1 MTQIKR
7 ALMRVGFRHNNNVH
21 SSRAHAR
28 TVETEISNLE
38 RRFSDL
44 QNYAVLAE
52 REHDETIEIMTTNI
66 SRLQDIML
74 AIQDA
79 GLGCEDDIWIVCAS
93 SRFSVNKTQASL
105 CSDWFHA
112 VTNSGMR
119 EQSLNEVHLNDVDA
133 PTSSILRLAM
143 YLGPVKIAA
152 MMVLQVVQHR
162 DSAAIV
168 VL

>member
-1 MTQIKR
+1 MVQIKR
-7 ALMRVGFRHNNNVH
+7 AIMRVGFRHNNNVH

-52 REHDETIEIMTTNI
+52 REHDETIEVMTTNA
-66 SRLQDIML
+66 SRMQDIVL

-79 GLGCEDDIWIVCAS
+79 GLGYEDDVWIVCAS

-112 VTNSGMR
+112 VTRSGMR
-119 EQSLNEVHLNDVDA
+119 EESLNEVHLNDVDA
-133 PTSSILRLAM
+133 PTSCILRLAM
-143 YLGPVKIAA
+143 YLGPAKIAA
-152 MMVLQVVQHR
+152 IMVLEVVQSR
-162 DSAAIV
+162 DIAAIV
-168 VL
+168 L